1 MEEPW
6 AKRLRTR
13 SEAAASGG
21 AAAAGAAA
29 ATRAEKRSLASITI
43 ARGRRCPFRV
53 LRLHAR
59 EARVSQY
66 RKKNKKPMKRG
77 GQEAFRIVSCEIG
90 LEARPPGR
98 PTSETKYSSAADAVS
113 VSHVVLLLRH
123 PEAT

>member
-29 ATRAEKRSLASITI
+29 ATLAEKRSLASITI

-53 LRLHAR
+53 LRMHAR

-66 RKKNKKPMKRG
+66 RKKNKKPMERG
-77 GQEAFRIVSCEIG
+77 GQEAFSSFGVASSSSREPIVI
-90 LEARPPGR
+90 
-98 PTSETKYSSAADAVS
+98 ETMQNGA
-113 VSHVVLLLRH
+113 LRDR
-123 PEAT
+123 A